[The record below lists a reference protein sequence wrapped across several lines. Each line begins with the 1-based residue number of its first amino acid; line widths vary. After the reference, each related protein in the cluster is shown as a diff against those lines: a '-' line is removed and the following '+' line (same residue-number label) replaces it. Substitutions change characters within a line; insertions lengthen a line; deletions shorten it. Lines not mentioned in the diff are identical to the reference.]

1 MGSVVVSNER
11 LGSQAIRSMRWALP
25 VGVVALAC
33 AATALA
39 QGGGKPVGVASASAS
54 VSASAV
60 PTFMV
65 PPQEARP
72 ENPVTADA
80 KATAETLFLRGQKL
94 HEAGNFEQACPLFEE
109 SLKLDFGIG
118 TLLFL
123 SDCQEQLGKTASAW
137 AGFREA
143 ATLARTKGQ
152 AEREKIAQGR
162 AAALLPKLATLRIQV
177 ADANKT
183 IGITIK
189 RNGVSVGEP
198 TWGEALPVDPG
209 AQNIE
214 ATAPGYE
221 TWKGVIEIPVGPG
234 QSEAEV
240 PALKKGKVVEPVG
253 PAGGG
258 GIDGG
263 AMRIAGL
270 TVGAT
275 GLATLVL
282 GAGFGIDAIKTYD
295 EALATCENEDPTR
308 CTNSGV
314 RLQKDASRSALVST
328 VAFSVG
334 AALAGGGVLL
344 YFLAPK
350 TPSDAKAAAALPRV
364 GAWVDGDGAF
374 FSLGG
379 TL

>member
-1 MGSVVVSNER
+1 M
-11 LGSQAIRSMRWALP
+11 IRSVRWLFPIAIA
-25 VGVVALAC
+25 GLAC

-39 QGGGKPVGVASASAS
+39 QGGGKPLAGGSASAS
-54 VSASAV
+54 VSLA
-60 PTFMV
+60 PTFML
-65 PPQEARP
+65 PPEQVRP

-94 HEAGNFEQACPLFEE
+94 HEGGNFEQACPLFEE

-183 IGITIK
+183 IGISIK

-209 AQNIE
+209 TQKLE
-214 ATAPGYE
+214 ASAPGYE
-221 TWKGVIEIPVGPG
+221 TWTGVVEIPVGPG

-240 PALKKGKVVEPVG
+240 PALKKGRVVEPVG

-258 GIDGG
+258 GIDGD

-270 TVGAT
+270 TVGAA
-275 GLATLVL
+275 GLAGLVL

-295 EALATCENEDPTR
+295 EAIATCENEDPTQ
-308 CTNSGV
+308 CTNAGV
-314 RLQKDASRSALVST
+314 RLQEDASRSALIST
-328 VAFSVG
+328 VAISVG
-334 AALAGGGVLL
+334 AAAVGGGLIL
-344 YFLAPK
+344 YFLSPK
-350 TPSDAKAAAALPRV
+350 TPSEAPAKAAELPKI
-364 GAWVDGDGAF
+364 GAWADQHGAF
-374 FSLGG
+374 FFVGG

>member
-1 MGSVVVSNER
+1 MNSRKERGVSGNVR
-11 LGSQAIRSMRWALP
+11 WLGLI
-25 VGVVALAC
+25 GVLAC

-39 QGGGKPVGVASASAS
+39 QGGGKPGGVGSAS
-54 VSASAV
+54 VSASASAA
-60 PTFMV
+60 PTFMM
-65 PPQEARP
+65 PPAEARP

-94 HEAGNFEQACPLFEE
+94 HESGNFEQACPLFEE

-143 ATLARTKGQ
+143 ETLARTKGQ
-152 AEREKIAQGR
+152 AEREKIARGR
-162 AAALLPKLATLRIQV
+162 AAALEPKLATLRIQV
-177 ADANKT
+177 AEANKS
-183 IGITIK
+183 IGIVIK
-189 RNGVSVGEP
+189 RNGVTVGEP

-209 AQNIE
+209 SQKLE
-214 ATAPGYE
+214 ASAPGYE
-221 TWKGVIEIPVGPG
+221 TWTGAIEIPVGPG
-234 QSEAEV
+234 QSETEI
-240 PALKKGKVVEPVG
+240 PPLKKGKPIDNKGPV
-253 PAGGG
+253 AAASV
-258 GIDGG
+258 DGD

-270 TVGAT
+270 TVGAA
-275 GLATLVL
+275 GLAGIVL

-334 AALAGGGVLL
+334 AAAVGGGVLL

-350 TPSDAKAAAALPRV
+350 TAERGAAKTAGPRAPELPKV
-364 GAWVDGDGAF
+364 GAWVDPHGAF
-374 FSLGG
+374 FFLGG

>member
-1 MGSVVVSNER
+1 
-11 LGSQAIRSMRWALP
+11 
-25 VGVVALAC
+25 
-33 AATALA
+33 LA
-39 QGGGKPVGVASASAS
+39 QGAPKQTPRAPASASAPTP
-54 VSASAV
+54 A
-60 PTFMV
+60 PTFV
-65 PPQEARP
+65 APPPEVRA

-94 HEAGNFEQACPLFEE
+94 HEGGNFEQACPLFEE

-143 ATLARTKGQ
+143 ETLARTKGQ
-152 AEREKIAQGR
+152 GEREKIARGR
-162 AAALLPKLATLRIQV
+162 AAALEPKLATLRIRV
-177 ADANKT
+177 DDANKT
-183 IGITIK
+183 IGIVIT

-209 AQNIE
+209 AQKLE

-221 TWKGVIEIPVGPG
+221 TWSGSVDIPLGPG
-234 QSEAEV
+234 QSEAEI
-240 PALKKGKVVEPVG
+240 PALKKGKVVEKVG
-253 PAGGG
+253 PSAGA
-258 GIDGG
+258 GIDGN
-263 AMRIAGL
+263 AMRIAGISI
-270 TVGAT
+270 GAAGIA
-275 GLATLVL
+275 GLAI
-282 GAGFGIDAIKTYD
+282 GGGFGVDAIVTYD
-295 EALATCENEDPTR
+295 EALDTCENGDPTL

-328 VAFSVG
+328 VAISVG
-334 AALAGGGVLL
+334 AAAVGAGLLL

-350 TPSDAKAAAALPRV
+350 AADADAATKLPQV
-364 GAWVDGDGAF
+364 GAWVDDKGAF
-374 FSLGG
+374 FLVGG

>member
-1 MGSVVVSNER
+1 MTRSARWLVPI
-11 LGSQAIRSMRWALP
+11 AI
-25 VGVVALAC
+25 GALAC
-33 AATALA
+33 AATAFA
-39 QGGGKPVGVASASAS
+39 QGGGKPLGIGSASAS

-65 PPQEARP
+65 PPSEVRP

-94 HEAGNFEQACPLFEE
+94 HEGGNFEQACPLFEE

-177 ADANKT
+177 AEANKT
-183 IGITIK
+183 IGISIK

-209 AQNIE
+209 AQKLE

-221 TWKGVIEIPVGPG
+221 TWTGVVDIPVGPG

-253 PAGGG
+253 PAAGA
-258 GIDGG
+258 GIDGN

-270 TVGAT
+270 TVGAA
-275 GLATLVL
+275 GLAGLVL

-295 EALATCENEDPTR
+295 EAIATCDNEDPTQ
-308 CTNSGV
+308 CTNAGV
-314 RLQKDASRSALVST
+314 RLQEDASRSALIST
-328 VAFSVG
+328 VAISVG
-334 AALAGGGVLL
+334 AAALGGGVLL

-350 TPSDAKAAAALPRV
+350 APPGEPAKAATLPKI
-364 GAWVDGDGAF
+364 GGWADSHGAF
-374 FSLGG
+374 FFVGG